1 MKFYYEYTDQN
12 VLEIKGKDF
21 KNFEKESILL
31 KENIGKENFNESED
45 LIAYS
50 DFEFIKILKFSKLR
64 KSFRVKAKK
73 NWKKTTKSENFKRIF
88 KLNVRKQFKEYS
100 FSKKYPI
107 LKRINTKM
115 KLLKNSV
122 LYKINAK
129 MKRTGKRQEKF
140 GWRKRKIKGRFF
152 HGVRRRLSLKD
163 MITLIRASNHFPN
176 FQKEKRR
183 FMEDLKPKEDLHSVS
198 ETNQVF
204 QTSQFAMI
212 SIEKT
217 RVPIKIRKFRPVSAT
232 GVFERISKEI
242 SEMFQLRRLPLDYT
256 RHPKPFES
264 ALRSRIL
271 TKHDVEDAVI

>member
-1 MKFYYEYTDQN
+1 MHLTMKAIEDEPVEKDFEELRQEKASELGLLDPSIEENFKEKRKEKANELSRMKFYYEYTDQN
-12 VLEIKGKDF
+12 
-21 KNFEKESILL
+21 NFEKESILL

-64 KSFRVKAKK
+64 KSFR
-73 NWKKTTKSENFKRIF
+73 
-88 KLNVRKQFKEYS
+88 
-100 FSKKYPI
+100 KYPI

-198 ETNQVF
+198 ETNQ
-204 QTSQFAMI
+204 
-212 SIEKT
+212 
-217 RVPIKIRKFRPVSAT
+217 
-232 GVFERISKEI
+232 
-242 SEMFQLRRLPLDYT
+242 
-256 RHPKPFES
+256 
-264 ALRSRIL
+264 
-271 TKHDVEDAVI
+271 